1 MLKKSIGI
9 GLLCLTAGQTYANIK
24 VTTTQDIV
32 ADDKVC
38 SLREAVTYVN
48 DLLTA
53 PLDEKE
59 ADKKAREEKAKKG
72 YMGCGGENA
81 ISTIYLEKQKEYVLD
96 KEIQIKGSLTIATV
110 EDEFNMDDS
119 KRGLENAL
127 IKAKGNHR
135 LFMIDDQFSQVNQIG
150 VGFNQISMQ
159 GCGSSNGICEDRGGI
174 IFNREAITLNYVKM
188 FDGYANE
195 GGAIYNEGVVAGNT
209 GSSAGALNVSK
220 SIFQNNIAQK
230 TGAVIFMAQPL
241 FNIKQSI
248 FRENRVINPNGTL
261 IYSEVAFDSGTTSTE
276 SFTRVS
282 PLVNSIFF
290 KNKEGY
296 LINLRDGVYLNNVTA
311 VDNMNGIYFH
321 APAAKAHIS
330 NSILVNNG
338 QDCTYAG
345 NDRSLSLNNFVGS
358 SCSIGEDGNRNLY
371 LGTQKLFAGK
381 SSEETMCDRPPADG
395 LLCPFTTPK
404 DTFIGF
410 FKPRLLSSY
419 TALNDSPIVNRGRMY
434 SDGSNE
440 GLASCEGSDI
450 RDLSRGANVH
460 CDLGAFELVISPDS
474 VSRVGQDLTYGQ
486 TAKMNIVTSLGDGEL
501 LPASECA
508 KVLGQDKAA
517 DGSPWQIGCLRIEQ
531 SSVTPQSKG
540 RLTLDADGELVYKP
554 NSNWHGLDEFNLR
567 VMTTTSRFSES
578 ERDRDIVVPVR
589 ILQSPPNDFPNETID
604 GPGTSGHLFG
614 KSGGSFGLATILSLL
629 ALGLARRK
637 LK

>member
-9 GLLCLTAGQTYANIK
+9 GLLCLTGQAYANIH

-32 ADDKVC
+32 ADDNVC

-48 DLLTA
+48 DFLMVPPNETA
-53 PLDEKE
+53 DQ
-59 ADKKAREEKAKKG
+59 KKAREEKAKKG

-81 ISTIYLEKQKEYVLD
+81 ISTIYLEKQKEYTLE
-96 KEIQIKGSLTIATV
+96 KEIFIKGSLTIATI
-110 EDEFNMDDS
+110 EDEFNMSDS

-127 IKAKGNHR
+127 IKAQGNHR
-135 LFMIDDQFSQVNQIG
+135 LFTIDDQLSTVNQIG
-150 VGFNQISMQ
+150 VNFNQISMQ
-159 GCGSSNGICEDRGGI
+159 GCGSSSVCEDRGGI
-174 IFNREAITLNYVKM
+174 IFNRESLTLNYVKM
-188 FDGYANE
+188 FDGHANE

-209 GSSAGALNVSK
+209 GSSASLLNISK
-220 SIFQNNIAQK
+220 SIFYNNIAQR
-230 TGAVIFMAQPL
+230 TGAVVFMAQPL
-241 FNIKQSI
+241 FNIRQSI
-248 FRENRVINPNGTL
+248 FKENQAHNPNGVL

-276 SFTRVS
+276 SFTRTS

-290 KNKEGY
+290 KNKNGY
-296 LINLRDGVYLNNVTA
+296 LINIRDGVYLNNVTA
-311 VDNMNGIYFH
+311 VDNMSGIYFH

-330 NSILVNNG
+330 NSILVKNG

-358 SCSIGEDGNRNLY
+358 SCSIGEDGNRNIY
-371 LGTQKLFAGK
+371 LGAEKLFAGK
-381 SSEETMCDRPPADG
+381 SSEENMCDRPPADG

-404 DTFIGF
+404 DTFLGF

-450 RDLSRGANVH
+450 RNLSRGANVH
-460 CDLGAFELVISPDS
+460 CDLGAFELVISSDS
-474 VSRVGQDLTYGQ
+474 VSRVGQDIIYGQ

-501 LPASECA
+501 LPAAECA

-517 DGSPWQIGCLRIEQ
+517 DGSPWQIGCLRVEQ
-531 SSVTPQSKG
+531 SSVTPTSKG
-540 RLTLDADGELVYKP
+540 KLILDADGELVYQP
-554 NSNWHGLDEFNLR
+554 NNNWHGLDEFNLR

-589 ILQSPPNDFPNETID
+589 IVQSPPNDFPNETID
-604 GPGTSGHLFG
+604 TPGTSGTLFG